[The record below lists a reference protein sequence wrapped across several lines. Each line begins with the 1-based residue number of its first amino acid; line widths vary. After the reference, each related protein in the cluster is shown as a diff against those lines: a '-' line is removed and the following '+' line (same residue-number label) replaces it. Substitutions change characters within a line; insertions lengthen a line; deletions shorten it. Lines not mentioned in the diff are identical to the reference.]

1 MIFSSQRHQNPGFNM
16 SSETKQ
22 HRSFV
27 PPESSDVMFKMEP
40 AIDTKKEQDQIAR
53 KKLEFKEQEV
63 AQGVVA
69 SMQSNQDNRVIRDF
83 NPELEQQEK
92 KDAKQQPVC
101 PASTIPPPNEV
112 FKMEKGEKKEMR
124 ASDQQMTEVSRK
136 EKER

>member
-16 SSETKQ
+16 GSESKQ

-40 AIDTKKEQDQIAR
+40 TIETKKDQDHIAR

-69 SMQSNQDNRVIRDF
+69 NMRSNQDNRVVRDF

-92 KDAKQQPVC
+92 KDVKQQPVS

-112 FKMEKGEKKEMR
+112 FKMEKGDKKETR
-124 ASDQQMTEVSRK
+124 SSDQQVAEASRK